1 MTLGEWIRDRLV
13 AAGSAGLT
21 CADLHVARKREPDL
35 INRGGTYNSFAR
47 FFHWYKQ
54 LGYIEETGVVEDSES
69 KGGGHSTLQP
79 RKYFR
84 ITDAGLSAVPW
95 GWIDP
100 IGTLHPEWE
109 YPRRKAKYYVPTGR
123 PRGRPKEEAK
133 PMKEKKVKPPGKLVT
148 KPEKALGKKK
158 EAKKPEAV
166 LLKSKETAEP
176 EKELAEALTRTEI
189 LPSGVRVVWKYK
201 KPPKKK

>member
-13 AAGSAGLT
+13 AAGSAGVT
-21 CADLHVARKREPDL
+21 CADLHVARKQDPDL

-54 LGYIEETGVVEDSES
+54 LGYIEETGVVEASES
-69 KGGGHSTLQP
+69 KGGGNAALVQ

-84 ITDAGLSAVPW
+84 ISSAGLSAVPW

-109 YPRRKAKYYVPTGR
+109 YPMRKSKYYTPTGR
-123 PRGRPKEEAK
+123 PRGRPKEEPK
-133 PMKEKKVKPPGKLVT
+133 PEKKVTTPKGIAL
-148 KPEKALGKKK
+148 EKALSKKK
-158 EAKKPEAV
+158 AKPEV
-166 LLKSKETAEP
+166 ILLKSKGTAEL
-176 EKELAEALTRTEI
+176 ERELAEALTKTEI
-189 LPSGVRVVWKYK
+189 RPSGTKVVLRSRRRSKHRV
-201 KPPKKK
+201 